1 MDFFCMGLCLLSF
14 FWITIQ
20 AFNSLAKRSKSN
32 PNSTRPVLPPG
43 PKPFPIIGNLLE
55 LGNKPHLSLTKLSQ
69 IYGPVITLQ
78 LGQVTTVVV
87 SSSTAAKE
95 VLRTHDQ
102 FLCNRTVPSAVR
114 ACDMGEHSLP
124 WIPASAKWRSLRKIF
139 NSQLFAV
146 KVLDA
151 SKAIR
156 HKKVQEL
163 IADVNASK
171 VKGNAIEIGRAAF
184 STTLNLLSRTMF
196 SMDLADPKSET
207 TKEFKETVWGL
218 MEEAGKPNLGDYF
231 PVLGKLD
238 PQGIQRRMT
247 NHFLKME
254 QLFDQIIAQRLES
267 RKAHDYITRDD
278 MLDALLS
285 ISEVNCEEMDKN
297 KMEHLFLI
305 TNGNNVHGKL
315 QSTTDIYRD
324 RCGVCPHGG
333 LLSHTMFSM
342 DLADPRSET
351 AKEFKDIVL
360 EEFIMTNGIQT
371 TPISICVWLFIT
383 MTHIQLQ
390 LYWNGQSLSYYATQ
404 KKLSKVQE
412 ELDQVIG
419 KGKPVEQSDIVGL
432 PYLQAIIKETFRLH
446 PAMQLLLP
454 RKAEEDIEIC
464 GYIVPKGAQVFV
476 NAWAIGRDPSIW
488 DSPNSFELERFLGVG
503 N

>member
-151 SKAIR
+151 NKAIR

-254 QLFDQIIAQRLES
+254 QLFDQIITQRLES

-278 MLDALLS
+278 MLDTLLS

-297 KMEHLFLI
+297 KMEHLFLVI
-305 TNGNNVHGKL
+305 FAAGTDTTS
-315 QSTTDIYRD
+315 STLEWAMAE
-324 RCGVCPHGG
+324 
-333 LLSHTMFSM
+333 LLRN
-342 DLADPRSET
+342 P
-351 AKEFKDIVL
+351 
-360 EEFIMTNGIQT
+360 
-371 TPISICVWLFIT
+371 
-383 MTHIQLQ
+383 
-390 LYWNGQSLSYYATQ
+390 
-404 KKLSKVQE
+404 KKLLKAQE

-419 KGKPVEQSDIVGL
+419 KGKLVEESGIAGL

-446 PAMQLLLP
+446 PPVPLLLP
-454 RKAEEDIEIC
+454 RKAEEDVEIC

-488 DSPNSFELERFLGVG
+488 DNPKSFEPERFLGSEIDVLG
-503 N
+503 RNLELIPFGGGRRICPGLPLAMRMLHLMLGSLINSFDWKLEDEVVPETMNMEEKFGLTLQMAQPLRAVPN